1 MDFPLQ
7 RFTRDPHILNY
18 AGPLKDIY
26 RRLIAE
32 NDWTF
37 NEMIDQLKEL
47 SIEDDD
53 WLLKKIRGW
62 SFSESEI
69 LNGLFLK
76 IYDANMATLN
86 WPPLNY
92 PLDAP
97 LLVHVPGYHG
107 ESVIEWSM
115 RILHK
120 IGLDMSLGYDPSRQ
134 PPSFTP
140 DLSNYPATH
149 IFERAWLSDP
159 NIRDAYTAIRN
170 LLVNPPPAYASKPI
184 HNTKLLRQLLSG
196 PSLEENLGGNVTA
209 IPSNDN
215 DIMMAYCHV
224 GELYEDT
231 ICSNMGIPSRF
242 YGPILSS
249 TDFESYYSRFEQRSK
264 ELEADFK
271 TNAILP
277 EKLTRKGLAWDQ
289 QLFTVIG
296 PSTNPATDRFRV
308 LSRGAMGMAE
318 IPIADTVWIQVAT
331 EPYTTESS
339 AGTPCVIQGAFMNS
353 FRPYQALYTSG
364 VLAVSP
370 YLTTLLSE
378 RGRRREIAD
387 AYHPLP
393 VPDHT
398 IKTDFKPLMSNL
410 RRLRKT
416 FKKRS
421 WHFWGPDPSKL
432 VNEIIQRYGHGD
444 TLLIKNEEIRNAAT
458 ALQMHHTT
466 ANKDALIQ
474 ALKDAIRRYKGTM
487 SESKT
492 NYRPYNAQIQDLEEE
507 MGKPWYAKTWGKA
520 KTVIKNLLETY
531 LETFSDKGAVDI
543 VNALLELKAM
553 KSQVAI
559 DKLKFLIEERRL
571 KNERASTNE
580 TPAAYSQQAPTPVQP
595 SLRPTNVVVPI
606 VSRPGTGNIQVP
618 LSGQNGW
625 STRLTRK
632 GKPKFDDQR
641 GGWSPSLM
649 ASFAVN
655 GMRLLPVAG
664 YMGYKMFKNQRKTR
678 RG

>member
-1 MDFPLQ
+1 MNFPLQ

-26 RRLIAE
+26 TLLVRE
-32 NDWTF
+32 NNWTF
-37 NEMIDQLKEL
+37 NELIDQLKEL
-47 SIEDDD
+47 ISEDED
-53 WLLKKIRGW
+53 WILNKIRGW
-62 SFSESEI
+62 GLSEPEV

-92 PLDAP
+92 PLNAP

-107 ESVIEWSM
+107 ESVIEWTM

-120 IGLDMSLGYDPSRQ
+120 IGLDMSLGYDPSQQ

-159 NIRDAYTAIRN
+159 NIRDAYTAIRK
-170 LLVNPPPAYASKPI
+170 LLVNPPPAYASNPV

-196 PSLEENLGGNVTA
+196 PSLEENMGGNATA
-209 IPSNDN
+209 IPPNDN
-215 DIMMAYCHV
+215 EIMTEYCHE

-231 ICSNMGIPSRF
+231 ICSNMGNPSRF

-249 TDFESYYSRFEQRSK
+249 ADFESYYARFEQRSK

-277 EKLTRKGLAWDQ
+277 EKLTHKGLAWDQ

-296 PSTNPATDRFRV
+296 PSTKPSTDTFRV
-308 LSRGAMGMAE
+308 LSRGAMGMAQ
-318 IPIADTVWIQVAT
+318 IPVSDTVWIQVAM
-331 EPYTTESS
+331 EPDKESN

-353 FRPYQALYTSG
+353 FRPYQTLYASG
-364 VLAVSP
+364 VIAVSP
-370 YLTTLLSE
+370 YLTKLLSE
-378 RGRRREIAD
+378 QGRRREIAD
-387 AYHPLP
+387 AYAPLP
-393 VPDHT
+393 VPNRRA
-398 IKTDFKPLMSNL
+398 KTDFKPLMSNL

-432 VNEIIQRYGHGD
+432 VNDIINRYGHGD
-444 TLLIKNEEIRNAAT
+444 TLLIKNDEIRNAAT

-474 ALKDAIRRYKGTM
+474 ALKDAIRRYKGPIT
-487 SESKT
+487 ESKT
-492 NYRPYNAQIQDLEEE
+492 DYAPYNAQIEDLDKE
-507 MGKPWYAKTWGKA
+507 MRKPWYAQTWGKS
-520 KTVIKNLLETY
+520 KTIIKQLLETY

-553 KSQVAI
+553 KSQAAI

-580 TPAAYSQQAPTPVQP
+580 KAATYSQQAPTPVQP
-595 SLRPTNVVVPI
+595 PLVRPTNIVVPI
-606 VSRPGTGNIQVP
+606 VPGIQVP
-618 LSGQNGW
+618 LSKNGW

-632 GKPKFDDQR
+632 GKPKFDDQI
-641 GGWSPSLM
+641 GGWSPTLM

-678 RG
+678 RGHPAP